1 MGFQS
6 GTSPLWG
13 VTWGLSPGSLRLQV
27 YSPARF
33 PPAAAG
39 RREEGGGDAETFVQD
54 QDQDQAPPPTRR
66 VRGPSPG
73 PSPGSAYDLEGGRR

>member
-13 VTWGLSPGSLRLQV
+13 VTRGLSPGSPRLQV

-54 QDQDQAPPPTRR
+54 QDQDQAPPPARR
-66 VRGPSPG
+66 VRG